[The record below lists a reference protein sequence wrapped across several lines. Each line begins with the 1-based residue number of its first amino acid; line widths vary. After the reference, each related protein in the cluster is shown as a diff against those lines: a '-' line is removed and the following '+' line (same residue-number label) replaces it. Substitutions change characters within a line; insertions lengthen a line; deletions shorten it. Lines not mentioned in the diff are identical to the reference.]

1 MILLVDNYDSFTYN
15 LAHQFPESLV
25 ILRNDD
31 PNLLDVAKQASAIVF
46 SPGPGR
52 PDEAGLMEEIIRRY
66 YQEKPMLGICLG
78 HQAMGEVF
86 GGEVRV
92 AQKIMHGKIS
102 ILEHEQQ
109 GLFAN
114 VSQATQIMRYH
125 SLVVDPKTLPEVF
138 EVHGYADNEVM
149 AMKHRDYP
157 IYGLQFHPESIGTV
171 EGQQMID
178 AFLAIVEDK

>member
-25 ILRNDD
+25 ILRNDA
-31 PNLLDVAKQASAIVF
+31 PELLEVAAQASAIVF

-52 PDEAGLMEEIIRRY
+52 PDEAGLMETIIRQF

-86 GGEVRV
+86 GGKVQV
-92 AQKIMHGKIS
+92 AQQIMHGKTS
-102 ILEHEQQ
+102 ILQHNQQ
-109 GLFAN
+109 GLFKQ
-114 VSQATQIMRYH
+114 VTKETEIMRYH
-125 SLVVDPKTLPEVF
+125 SLVVDPQTFPPMF
-138 EVHGYADNEVM
+138 EIHGMADGEVM

-157 IYGLQFHPESIGTV
+157 IYGLQFHPESIGTR

-178 AFLAIVEDK
+178 AFLAIVEGE